1 MGRRDACNGRLPRKI
16 CGRGHACRCRPS
28 RRVPGRTS
36 CTKPEGPDRQRRTR
50 WPAKTTAT
58 GLKIA
63 LQRRRRG
70 ATKGSQVVRTIGRL
84 HTMVKFLRKV
94 AFVTRQVTEGTA
106 WCMLGTMKAPV
117 QRLERNPIVRRRQ
130 DIPTKRRKLR
140 REVGLDET
148 RRPCN
153 MPTRRQSQR
162 VRSTGRSSTAA
173 WDCVS
178 RARPLGG
185 TARVRSVRTTTQRP
199 RRPLSTN
206 LHLPFPESF
215 FVRQNICL

>member
-1 MGRRDACNGRLPRKI
+1 MASQNHGDWAENAYKGVEGVRR
-16 CGRGHACRCRPS
+16 
-28 RRVPGRTS
+28 
-36 CTKPEGPDRQRRTR
+36 
-50 WPAKTTAT
+50 
-58 GLKIA
+58 
-63 LQRRRRG
+63 
-70 ATKGSQVVRTIGRL
+70 KGSQVVRTIGRL

-94 AFVTRQVTEGTA
+94 AFVTRQVFWHGMVHAGHDESTST
-106 WCMLGTMKAPV
+106 TPRTKPNS
-117 QRLERNPIVRRRQ
+117 RRRRQ

-185 TARVRSVRTTTQRP
+185 TARVRSRTNDNPTAATTPVNKLALTVSRIIFC
-199 RRPLSTN
+199 S
-206 LHLPFPESF
+206 SKYM
-215 FVRQNICL
+215 FVV